1 MKVIMTHSD
10 TPITSVLSIG
20 AHPDD
25 LDVWAFATE
34 AGYAAQGAQ
43 VHRLILTAGGLGSN
57 DPSAHPAQV
66 AAARKHEEHTAAG
79 SSHVASVSFTD
90 FLDCDLADS
99 TPVRETI
106 VRHIRELRPQVV
118 ICWHPEDWHHGN
130 LGLNHPDHRASG
142 AAALAAVF
150 PLARNRHSFPDHAR
164 DGLQP
169 HSVSTV
175 LMISPV
181 TYNHTVDASGHQA
194 AKALAIKSHG
204 SQTGLI
210 DFAELRE
217 KELGP
222 VETFMRINQ
231 PF

>member
-1 MKVIMTHSD
+1 MTHSD
-10 TPITSVLSIG
+10 FPITSVLSIG

-34 AGYAAQGAQ
+34 AEYAAAGAQ
-43 VHRLILTAGGLGSN
+43 IHRLILTAGGLGSN
-57 DPSAHPAQV
+57 DPSTNPEHI
-66 AAARKHEEHTAAG
+66 AAARKHEEQSAAQA
-79 SSHVASVSFTD
+79 SHVAGVSFAD
-90 FLDCDLADS
+90 FLDCELTDS

-106 VRHIRELRPQVV
+106 VRHIRQLRPQVV

-130 LGLNHPDHRASG
+130 LGLNHPDHRAAG
-142 AAALAAVF
+142 AATLAAVF
-150 PLARNRHSFPDHAR
+150 PLARNRHSFPEHAR
-164 DGLQP
+164 AGLQP
-169 HSVSTV
+169 HSVATV

-181 TYNHTVDASGHQA
+181 NHNYAVNVADYQS
-194 AKALAIKSHG
+194 AKQVAIKAHG
-204 SQTGLI
+204 TQTGLVEY
-210 DFAELRE
+210 AELRQ